1 MIRVLIVDDEPT
13 IRLGIRNILEDDP
26 ELTVIG
32 EARNGEDAIG
42 LCMKLRPDIVTMDI
56 LMPGMSG
63 YEAIRKI
70 MDKTPCPIVVLT
82 SLDSKAIMEVSFK
95 ALAFGALTV
104 LQKPRSLNPENAEVK
119 HLIEQIK
126 IMAGVK
132 VVRRHLSLDSPFPRP
147 VNGRAQDTVPER
159 HVFSSRM
166 RKKAR
171 LIAIG
176 TSTGGPPALQIILSG
191 LPSNFSLPIVI
202 VQHISHGFISGMADW
217 LSATTRLRCKVGE
230 YGEVIQSGTVY
241 LAPDETHTVV
251 SDNGLLLLDYSD
263 PIGGHRPSVNAL
275 FESVAKN
282 FRAEAI
288 GILLTGMGQDG
299 AEGLK
304 AMHQAGAYT
313 IAQDEAS
320 SIVFGMP
327 GTAVRTGAVDEV
339 ISLNLIAPRL
349 EGLTENIKE

>member
-1 MIRVLIVDDEPT
+1 MIRVLVVDDEPT
-13 IRLGIRNILEDDP
+13 IRLGIRNILENDP

-32 EARNGEDAIG
+32 EARNGENAVG
-42 LCMKLRPDIVTMDI
+42 LCRKLRPDIVTMDI

-63 YEAIRKI
+63 YEAIHQI
-70 MDKTPCPIVVLT
+70 MDEAPCPIVVLT
-82 SLDSKAIMEVSFK
+82 SIDSKTIMEVSFK

-104 LQKPRSLNPENAEVK
+104 LQKPKSLDPESTEVK

-126 IMAGVK
+126 IMATIK
-132 VVRRHLSLDSPFPRP
+132 VVRRHLSLESPFLKP
-147 VNGRAQDTVPER
+147 VGGMTKNAAPER
-159 HVFSSRM
+159 YVFPFQV
-166 RKKAR
+166 RKKIR

-176 TSTGGPPALQIILSG
+176 ASTGGPPALQIILSG

-217 LSATTRLRCKVGE
+217 LSKTTPFLCKVGE
-230 YGEVIQSGTVY
+230 NGEVVRPGTVY
-241 LAPDETHTVV
+241 LAPDDAHMIVR
-251 SDNGLLLLDYSD
+251 DNGLLLLDYSD
-263 PIGGHRPSVNAL
+263 LIGGHRPSVNAL

-282 FRAEAI
+282 FKAEAI

-299 AEGLK
+299 ALGLK
-304 AMHQAGAYT
+304 NMRQAGAYT

-327 GTAVRTGAVDEV
+327 GTAVKMDAVDEV
-339 ISLNLIAPRL
+339 LSLSLIAPWL
-349 EGLTENIKE
+349 KGLTENITE